1 MFEYKEEIMA
11 KDRCDTYCYNEE
23 KVNLIKS
30 SIDIEKVQ
38 DITKSLKALA
48 DETRLKIVLALYKGE
63 ELCVCDVA
71 NIVGSTVATASHHLR
86 LLRNMGISSYR
97 KEGKLAFYS
106 LNDEHIKQ
114 LIQIMFTEK
123 EEITL

>member
-11 KDRCDTYCYNEE
+11 KDRCDIYCYNEE
-23 KVNLIKS
+23 KVNRIKS
-30 SIDIEKVQ
+30 SIDVEEAQ
-38 DITKSLKALA
+38 DVTKTLKALA

-63 ELCVCDVA
+63 ELCVCDAA

-86 LLRNMGISSYR
+86 LLRNMGIASYR

-114 LIQIMFTEK
+114 LIQVMFTEK

>member
-11 KDRCDTYCYNEE
+11 KDRCDIYCYNEE
-23 KVNLIKS
+23 KVNRIKS
-30 SIDIEKVQ
+30 SIDVEEAQTV
-38 DITKSLKALA
+38 TKTLKALA

-86 LLRNMGISSYR
+86 LLRNMGIASYR

-106 LNDEHIKQ
+106 LNDEHIKM
-114 LIQIMFTEK
+114 LIQVMFTEK
-123 EEITL
+123 EEIKL

>member
-1 MFEYKEEIMA
+1 MMA
-11 KDRCDTYCYNEE
+11 KDRCDIYCYNEE
-23 KVNLIKS
+23 KVNHVKA
-30 SIDIEKVQ
+30 SIDVGDVQ
-38 DITKSLKALA
+38 DVTKTLKALA

-86 LLRNMGISSYR
+86 LLRNVGIASYR

-106 LNDEHIKQ
+106 LTDEHIKQ
-114 LIQIMFTEK
+114 LIQVMFVKK
-123 EEITL
+123 EEVTL

>member
-1 MFEYKEEIMA
+1 MFGYREGIMA
-11 KDRCDTYCYNEE
+11 KDRCDIYCNNEE
-23 KVNLIKS
+23 KVNRIKS
-30 SIDIEKVQ
+30 SIDVEEAQGV
-38 DITKSLKALA
+38 TKTLKALA

-86 LLRNMGISSYR
+86 LLRNIGVASYR

-106 LNDEHIKQ
+106 LSDEHIKQ
-114 LIQIMFTEK
+114 LIHVMFTKK
-123 EEITL
+123 EEDKL